1 MYQDLIAQITDQ
13 QIKNYVL
20 MAPQNVMFVPVPGNK
35 SILSIQRSK
44 SELDVFPTFDDLFNL
59 SHNKKYTIF
68 TIPIKPNITLIVS
81 YYFCNIKKQR
91 VIYDIY
97 IKIQT
102 GWLIVSSVK
111 SIMFKNTVKIN
122 QNEKSGNFKTYS
134 RL

>member
-20 MAPQNVMFVPVPGNK
+20 MAPQNVMFVPVPSDK
-35 SILSIQRSK
+35 SFLSIQRSK
-44 SELDVFPTFDDLFNL
+44 SELDIFPTLNDLLSFNE
-59 SHNKKYTIF
+59 NKKCTIF
-68 TIPIKPNITLIVS
+68 TVPIKPNITLIVS